1 MGRLRPYL
9 DKLISPI
16 QSTFVSSQKGV
27 DNAIIV
33 QELIHSISKSKGNE
47 GYMAMKIDLK
57 KAYDKLEWGFIKE
70 RLISINMPSDLM
82 EVIMSCVSTVSTSV
96 LFN

>member
-16 QSTFVSSQKGV
+16 QSTFVSSRKGV

-33 QELIHSISKSKGNE
+33 QELIHSISKSKGKE

-82 EVIMSCVSTVSTSV
+82 EVIMSCVSIVSTSV